1 MDHSPGEP
9 LGAWGMGSSTPT
21 LTCHPN
27 RMSLMT
33 EPKPKGGLGLPCGAP
48 LQRGAR

>member
-1 MDHSPGEP
+1 MDHSPEEP
-9 LGAWGMGSSTPT
+9 LGMGSSTPT
-21 LTCHPN
+21 LTYHPN
-27 RMSLMT
+27 RMSLLT